1 MTKINKISLFVA
13 GILAMPFAVSAAEL
27 SHSFNSP
34 SFSGTGYSS
43 HVLTLNQLETQ
54 AKDKNKAAADALQAK
69 IESAAANSP
78 EARFLASL
86 ESRVYAQLAKQLT
99 DSMFGGATP
108 CTSQTSCGILPDLGG
123 NTVKWR
129 MSNPAII
136 DPKTNRPEPEGMIVI
151 EIQNNSISTQYT
163 KMMVPSGTFYF

>member
-1 MTKINKISLFVA
+1 MKKINKISLIIA
-13 GILAMPFAVSAAEL
+13 GILVIPSIFAAEL
-27 SHSFNSP
+27 QHNFSSP
-34 SFSGTGYSS
+34 AFSGVGYSS

-54 AKDKNKAAADALQAK
+54 AKDKNKAAAEALQAK

-108 CTSQTSCGILPDLGG
+108 CTSQTQCGILPDLGG